1 MRISTYSLGCSIVA
15 MFNRVAGGNYTKAA
29 DISSDILAK
38 LRHDLPEDDSR
49 VPNVIADFIG
59 DNVNDIA
66 GNCSDLL
73 ESFVA
78 TMSASMMIAVFV
90 LKDSAIFTN
99 ALIFPVA
106 LAGIGLFG
114 CLVGLGFAAVRKMGD
129 NPSRELNLATWIS
142 AGVTLGLSLA
152 LLFHVQRRCSIA
164 GRIQTWLGFS
174 VDFHPAGHYQRRGY
188 RYDYGILYEH
198 RS

>member
-29 DISSDILAK
+29 DISSDILGK

-49 VPNVIADFIG
+49 IPNTIADFIG

-78 TMSASMMIAVFV
+78 TMSASIMIAVTLYKTHNGHVSEAAFNATV
-90 LKDSAIFTN
+90 L
-99 ALIFPVA
+99 FPVI
-106 LAGIGLFG
+106 LAGCGLVGCLIGL
-114 CLVGLGFAAVRKMGD
+114 GLANIKKMGEQSQRI
-129 NPSRELNLATWIS
+129 P
-142 AGVTLGLSLA
+142 LS
-152 LLFHVQRRCSIA
+152 
-164 GRIQTWLGFS
+164 
-174 VDFHPAGHYQRRGY
+174 
-188 RYDYGILYEH
+188 
-198 RS
+198 